1 MENTAASPTYALG
14 YSEQELERLSRQAQ
28 AFEPFTRQVLVE
40 AGVRAGMRVLD
51 VGCGSGDVAFL
62 AAELVGS
69 GGEVVGADC
78 GSAAVEWA
86 TARAR
91 SRGARNVKFVL
102 GDPALLKFDQ
112 PFDAVVG
119 RLVLMYYPEPADAI
133 RRLAAHIRPGGVIAF
148 QEFDI
153 ANARSHPA
161 APTFDQCVRW
171 IKQGLVAAGARTQL
185 GLELHSMFAEA
196 GLPAPTLRMDGLIG
210 GGPENP
216 AYALVSEVIQ
226 TVLPLLER
234 FKIATAAEVDLPTL
248 VQRMRDE
255 VVACK
260 GVTLSPAL
268 IGAWSNKP
276 A

>member
-1 MENTAASPTYALG
+1 MENTAAAHTYALG
-14 YSEQELERLSRQAQ
+14 YSEEELERLSRQAR
-28 AFEPFTRQVLVE
+28 AFEPFTRQVLLQ

-51 VGCGSGDVAFL
+51 VGCGSGDVAFF

-78 GSAAVEWA
+78 GIAAVEWA
-86 TARAR
+86 TARAH
-91 SRGARNVKFVL
+91 SRGAKNVNFVL
-102 GDPALLKFDQ
+102 GDPTLMEFDQ
-112 PFDAVVG
+112 PFDAVLG
-119 RLVLMYYPEPADAI
+119 RLVLMYYPDPADAI
-133 RRLAAHIRPGGVIAF
+133 RKLAKHVRSGGLIVF

-161 APTFDQCVRW
+161 ATFDQCVRW
-171 IKQGLVAAGARTQL
+171 IKQALIAAGARTQL
-185 GLELHSMFAEA
+185 GLELHSVFVDA
-196 GLPAPTLRMDGLIG
+196 GLPAPTLRLDGLIG

-216 AYALVSEVIQ
+216 GYGLVTEVIQ

-248 VQRMRDE
+248 VQRMRGE

-268 IGAWSNKP
+268 IGAWSNKL